1 MSNSPGTVCLI
12 HFLHAKVLL
21 YLFLVQ
27 YTPLVEVNQKMFA
40 WSFRQFGI
48 LTHTQNCLDMFEV
61 REWPTRVF
69 QYWLYIIFGAA
80 VQTD

>member
-1 MSNSPGTVCLI
+1 MQYMTIDFVQ
-12 HFLHAKVLL
+12 
-21 YLFLVQ
+21 LVQ

-61 REWPTRVF
+61 RQNCDSGADKIP
-69 QYWLYIIFGAA
+69 IIIEVG
-80 VQTD
+80 VWGCGG